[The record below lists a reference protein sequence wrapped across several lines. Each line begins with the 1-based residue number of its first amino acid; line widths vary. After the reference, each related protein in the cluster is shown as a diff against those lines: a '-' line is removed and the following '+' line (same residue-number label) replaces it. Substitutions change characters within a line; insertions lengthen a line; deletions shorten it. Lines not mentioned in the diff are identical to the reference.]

1 MTNPSSGGLPP
12 SGGYTPGDEPVSR
25 RLPLRGSP
33 RTATT
38 DGWSG
43 DPDATR
49 EADNPFAGTALGSLG
64 DSNSAVNPFGGPDT
78 DEAAPFDDEAG
89 RRARTSF
96 PVVLGSFCSVVG
108 ACAVLTGELVVPAL
122 VLGGLGAL
130 LSIIGLFSARRRH
143 VSGRVLAVF
152 ALLVGLVAVGL
163 AVAQH
168 QQLELVTWLTPKLPH
183 QIHGWIND
191 NVPFLH

>member
-12 SGGYTPGDEPVSR
+12 SGGYASGDEQVSR

-38 DGWSG
+38 DGWGG

-64 DSNSAVNPFGGPDT
+64 ESNSTVNPFERGG
-78 DEAAPFDDEAG
+78 DESMPFDDEVG

-96 PVVLGSFCSVVG
+96 PVVLGSFCSLVG

-122 VLGGLGAL
+122 VLGGLGVL
-130 LSIIGLFSARRRH
+130 LSVIGLFSARRRH

-152 ALLVGLVAVGL
+152 ALIIGLVAVGL

-168 QQLELVTWLTPKLPH
+168 QQMELVTWLTPKLPH
-183 QIHGWIND
+183 HIHTWVND